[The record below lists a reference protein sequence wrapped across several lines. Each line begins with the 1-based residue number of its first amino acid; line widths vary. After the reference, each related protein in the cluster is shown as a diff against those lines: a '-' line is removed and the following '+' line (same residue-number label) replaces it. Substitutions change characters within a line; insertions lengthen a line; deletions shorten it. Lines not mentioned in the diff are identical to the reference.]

1 MSRLDATKGPHT
13 TMPFEA
19 PDPLLRPRDA
29 AKRLGVCTETI
40 WRWMRKG
47 AIAFEQVG
55 PYRKKRIRSSVVEA
69 LIRRGTGASGTA

>member
-1 MSRLDATKGPHT
+1 M
-13 TMPFEA
+13 FEK

-47 AIAFEQVG
+47 ALAYVEVG
-55 PYRKKRIRSSVVEA
+55 PHHKKRILTSVCDSMLSVPRSTTTDDNQPHSDTTVFPA
-69 LIRRGTGASGTA
+69 